1 MVMKRNA
8 MRKNLRQSIVKSF
21 GRYIAIATI
30 IALGAGVFVGLLMT
44 KTDMVATGQVF
55 MDQQNMFDLR
65 AMSNY
70 GWTEESVEGFAALD
84 GVEAAE
90 GVFYID
96 LIASTGDGAEDSVY
110 RFYSLP
116 KSVNQVALRGGRM
129 PETDNECLADGFRN
143 DDSVLG
149 KTVTISRD
157 NDPDSLDTVRYQT
170 FTVVGYVATPL
181 YMDMNRGTTSVGSG
195 SIDNYYFVPEGA
207 LDIEYYMEIDLKLAG
222 EHAIYTEEYNNFL
235 DASAERLKTEAE
247 TLSEK
252 RFQEV
257 KAEAEKEYEKGYQE
271 YLDGVK
277 EYEDG
282 KAEAEQKLK
291 DAEQELKDAEQE
303 LEANRKKLV
312 DAGNQIEDGRKQVRE
327 GKLQLQANQTLLT
340 QQLKQLSESIPLAQE
355 DIAKAEQAIGM
366 SGEALAAARAEADQ
380 EVASAQQDVSAA
392 QQRVAQAQE
401 KLNGIDSNENPV
413 EYELANAELDIAN
426 KALSLAQSKLDQ
438 AQEKQSQ
445 LNALY
450 AIYEPVSAALLS
462 LMGYKSQMEA
472 GLQQI
477 EDNLELLNQK
487 EDELDSAYNTLM
499 VNWGK
504 WGQGRDEIAEG
515 WEDYEQAKLD
525 VAKELADAKVELADA
540 KEKLDDARD
549 EIDSMDEPD
558 LTILDRNSNVGYCN
572 LDSSS
577 DIVAGVSR
585 VFPVFFLLIASLVC
599 ITTMTR
605 MIDEERTQIGTLKA
619 LGYTNR
625 EIMGKY
631 LFYSGSGAVLGC
643 GLGILAGSTV
653 FPQIIW
659 KAYCIM
665 LHIQPDVVLTVNW
678 PLALAVLLV
687 YTAVM
692 LYVTWSCCHRTL
704 EEEPAELIRPKAPD
718 AGKKILLEY
727 LPFWKKISFLNKVT
741 IRNIFRYRQRLA
753 MMLVGIGGCTALLV
767 TGFGL
772 RDSISNVADYQFENV
787 TKYDISVYFR
797 EEPTQRQQEKF
808 QKAIADKA
816 DNAMLYHQ
824 SSVELEF
831 DDRTKEIYLI
841 SGDDQLHDFLDLHKG
856 NQPISLPGKN
866 QVVLSAGVAENLGI
880 AVGDVV
886 ILRNADLQ
894 SMEVSVSGVYD
905 NHVYNYA
912 IVSPETI
919 EAAWGAPPELQMA
932 FVSIKEGEDAHALG
946 AQISDLSFV
955 MNVSVSEDMADMVM
969 GMMDALDMVVWVI
982 VFCAG
987 LLAVTV
993 LYNLTNININERIR
1007 EIATIKV
1014 LGFNASETAA
1024 YVFKENLALT
1034 VVGTAL
1040 GLVFGKLLLIFV
1052 MSQVK
1057 IDMVWFKVLTQ
1068 PQSYIWSAVL
1078 TLLSAIVVDFI
1089 FYFKLEKINMAE
1101 ALKSVE

>member
-1 MVMKRNA
+1 M
-8 MRKNLRQSIVKSF
+8 
-21 GRYIAIATI
+21 
-30 IALGAGVFVGLLMT
+30 
-44 KTDMVATGQVF
+44 
-55 MDQQNMFDLR
+55 
-65 AMSNY
+65 
-70 GWTEESVEGFAALD
+70 
-84 GVEAAE
+84 
-90 GVFYID
+90 
-96 LIASTGDGAEDSVY
+96 
-110 RFYSLP
+110 
-116 KSVNQVALRGGRM
+116 
-129 PETDNECLADGFRN
+129 
-143 DDSVLG
+143 
-149 KTVTISRD
+149 
-157 NDPDSLDTVRYQT
+157 
-170 FTVVGYVATPL
+170 
-181 YMDMNRGTTSVGSG
+181 
-195 SIDNYYFVPEGA
+195 
-207 LDIEYYMEIDLKLAG
+207 
-222 EHAIYTEEYNNFL
+222 
-235 DASAERLKTEAE
+235 
-247 TLSEK
+247 
-252 RFQEV
+252 
-257 KAEAEKEYEKGYQE
+257 
-271 YLDGVK
+271 
-277 EYEDG
+277 
-282 KAEAEQKLK
+282 
-291 DAEQELKDAEQE
+291 
-303 LEANRKKLV
+303 
-312 DAGNQIEDGRKQVRE
+312 
-327 GKLQLQANQTLLT
+327 
-340 QQLKQLSESIPLAQE
+340 
-355 DIAKAEQAIGM
+355 
-366 SGEALAAARAEADQ
+366 
-380 EVASAQQDVSAA
+380 
-392 QQRVAQAQE
+392 
-401 KLNGIDSNENPV
+401 
-413 EYELANAELDIAN
+413 
-426 KALSLAQSKLDQ
+426 
-438 AQEKQSQ
+438 
-445 LNALY
+445 
-450 AIYEPVSAALLS
+450 
-462 LMGYKSQMEA
+462 MGYKSQMED

-525 VAKELADAKVELADA
+525 VAKELADTKAELADA
-540 KEKLDDARD
+540 KEELDDARD

-856 NQPISLPGKN
+856 NQPISLPNEK
-866 QVVLSAGVAENLGI
+866 A
-880 AVGDVV
+880 
-886 ILRNADLQ
+886 
-894 SMEVSVSGVYD
+894 
-905 NHVYNYA
+905 
-912 IVSPETI
+912 SP
-919 EAAWGAPPELQMA
+919 
-932 FVSIKEGEDAHALG
+932 
-946 AQISDLSFV
+946 
-955 MNVSVSEDMADMVM
+955 
-969 GMMDALDMVVWVI
+969 
-982 VFCAG
+982 
-987 LLAVTV
+987 
-993 LYNLTNININERIR
+993 
-1007 EIATIKV
+1007 
-1014 LGFNASETAA
+1014 
-1024 YVFKENLALT
+1024 
-1034 VVGTAL
+1034 
-1040 GLVFGKLLLIFV
+1040 
-1052 MSQVK
+1052 
-1057 IDMVWFKVLTQ
+1057 
-1068 PQSYIWSAVL
+1068 
-1078 TLLSAIVVDFI
+1078 
-1089 FYFKLEKINMAE
+1089 
-1101 ALKSVE
+1101 